1 MSSFYLE
8 SRPSAH
14 LKTFYEFWKSGG
26 IKEYNQQILSDLS
39 FGKNMDLV
47 WSMTTDISSFKMDWV
62 SIQV

>member
-1 MSSFYLE
+1 M
-8 SRPSAH
+8 
-14 LKTFYEFWKSGG
+14 FWKAGG